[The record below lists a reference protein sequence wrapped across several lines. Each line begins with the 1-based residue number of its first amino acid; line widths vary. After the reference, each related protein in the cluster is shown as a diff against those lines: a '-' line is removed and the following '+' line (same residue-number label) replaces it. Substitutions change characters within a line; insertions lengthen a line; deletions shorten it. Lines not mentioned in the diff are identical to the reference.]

1 MTPFSVTQQL
11 NDGIRML
18 QMQAHNSSG
27 VIHLCH
33 TSCVRDVHVVPIMP
47 YSLCCSHSLMAELFR
62 LTLRLVRINI
72 RLQLAFLIPL
82 YTVKAWLDANPNEG
96 R

>member
-1 MTPFSVTQQL
+1 
-11 NDGIRML
+11 ML
-18 QMQAHNSSG
+18 QMQAHNSNG

-33 TSCVRDVHVVPIMP
+33 TSCVCGVHVVLVVS

-62 LTLRLVRINI
+62 LTLQLVRMKNS
-72 RLQLAFLIPL
+72 LQVAFLIPCHI
-82 YTVKAWLDANPNEG
+82 VKAWLDANPNEG